1 MSRWDD
7 PAKFRDVIVALA
19 AVDQSLRTEAGPG
32 ESEEEVT
39 HGGDRPRQTCAPPPL
54 DGVRGARR
62 SVFEVF
68 RRRATR
74 DVTFTDVTLTA
85 ANERS
90 LSDALTQQLV
100 RDEAGRLVMPTLRYA
115 WPAQQHSGTVAPAV
129 GHLTADQRAQNAIFL
144 RHCRTM
150 WREAQREARTRLGRA
165 LADAGAVDR
174 NRAAAAGLRALGIGQ
189 LAAWVETD
197 SEIQRVAARD
207 AMREREE
214 KARVTRLSGTHPRQ
228 ALFPRTSWP
237 TIYVTSQ
244 QI

>member
-1 MSRWDD
+1 
-7 PAKFRDVIVALA
+7 
-19 AVDQSLRTEAGPG
+19 
-32 ESEEEVT
+32 
-39 HGGDRPRQTCAPPPL
+39 
-54 DGVRGARR
+54 
-62 SVFEVF
+62 
-68 RRRATR
+68 
-74 DVTFTDVTLTA
+74 
-85 ANERS
+85 
-90 LSDALTQQLV
+90 
-100 RDEAGRLVMPTLRYA
+100 
-115 WPAQQHSGTVAPAV
+115 
-129 GHLTADQRAQNAIFL
+129 
-144 RHCRTM
+144 M

-228 ALFPRTSWP
+228 ALFPRASWP